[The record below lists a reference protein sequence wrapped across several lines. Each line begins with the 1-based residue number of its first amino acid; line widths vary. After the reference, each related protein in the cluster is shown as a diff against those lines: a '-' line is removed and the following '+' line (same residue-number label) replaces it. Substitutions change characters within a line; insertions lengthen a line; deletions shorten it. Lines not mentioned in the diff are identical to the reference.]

1 MILQKTLIPKKTV
14 SLNWK
19 KTFAKCMCD
28 KRIVSR
34 IYNKCLKLH
43 NKKTNTPIEKTDK
56 IFEHILYVK
65 KIHGWQV
72 KT

>member
-34 IYNKCLKLH
+34 IYNKFLKL
-43 NKKTNTPIEKTDK
+43 NDKKTNTLIEKTDK

>member
-1 MILQKTLIPKKTV
+1 
-14 SLNWK
+14 
-19 KTFAKCMCD
+19 MCD

-43 NKKTNTPIEKTDK
+43 DKKTNTPIEKTDK

-72 KT
+72 KTWKHVIGQM